1 MTTSTR
7 PFTARAGLSTLC
19 ATALMTTIAAPAFAA
34 PSSSTASP
42 RTPSATSA
50 TVKAA
55 QTPPNRSASSFI
67 AVQPGSPWQDVR
79 AVQYLL
85 ATQGQKTN
93 GSTSYDAATKSAVSA
108 YQRAAKLPVTGIADA
123 KTLESLTS
131 RASLAPG
138 TSSAAMLGVETLLTK
153 HGYAFG
159 TGSAPAMTTSY
170 TPAVKTLVTAFQAG
184 HAITASGT
192 IGPMT
197 WRTLFAAKTS
207 GPIYPLMQ
215 GDGSSAQ
222 WTNCGPAS
230 AVMIALYLGKQ
241 PPGWTGSAA
250 TRSAAINTFR
260 YSLAGVPKS
269 SSNDQ
274 HVGTT
279 PANLV
284 PAFAKLGIRARGT
297 NIDAVIAAAKQG
309 KPSISGGDAYQ
320 LPWNRATPSHV
331 RGPASHFIA
340 VLGWD
345 GNRFLVVD
353 PIAMPA
359 QNVVH
364 LLTEQQLRTFAATA
378 PGWGP
383 HVPGNDVPPS
393 RNNVVTG

>member
-1 MTTSTR
+1 MTTPNRPLTAR
-7 PFTARAGLSTLC
+7 PFTTRAGLAALC
-19 ATALMTTIAAPAFAA
+19 ATTLMTTVAAPASAA
-34 PSSSTASP
+34 P
-42 RTPSATSA
+42 
-50 TVKAA
+50 
-55 QTPPNRSASSFI
+55 TPPNRSASSFT
-67 AVQPGSPWQDVR
+67 AVQPGSAWQDVR
-79 AVQYLL
+79 ALQYLL
-85 ATQGQKTN
+85 LAQGQKTN
-93 GSTSYDAATKSAVSA
+93 WSTAYDGTTKAAVAA
-108 YQRAAKLPVTGIADA
+108 YQRAAKLPATGIADA
-123 KTLESLTS
+123 KTLESLAS
-131 RASLAPG
+131 RASLSPG
-138 TSSAAMLGVETLLTK
+138 TSGYAMFGVETLLKK
-153 HGYAFG
+153 HGYAFDTG
-159 TGSAPAMTTSY
+159 TAPKMTTSY

-241 PPGWTGSAA
+241 PPGWTGNAA
-250 TRSAAINTFR
+250 TRSNAVNTFR
-260 YSLAGVPKS
+260 YSLASVPKS

-320 LPWNRATPSHV
+320 LSWNRGSSSHV

-345 GNRFLVVD
+345 GSRFLVVD
-353 PIAMPA
+353 PLAMPA

-383 HVPGNDVPPS
+383 NVPGNDVPPS